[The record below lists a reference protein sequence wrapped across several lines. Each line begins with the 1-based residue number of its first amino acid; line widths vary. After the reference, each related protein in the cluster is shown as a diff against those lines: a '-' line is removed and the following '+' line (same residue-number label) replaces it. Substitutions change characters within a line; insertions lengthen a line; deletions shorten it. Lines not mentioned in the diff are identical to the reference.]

1 MKSSKPIISF
11 QEFYYLEE
19 GILDD
24 IKIKKKE
31 ILDRW
36 EQIKFLLKEDNYG
49 RPINTKKVR
58 SLKDEIFLLLKR
70 LKDESI
76 ESAKEIISKFL
87 EDFINVIKN
96 EKLQTFFRISVWILH
111 LMAVLGIYKL
121 KEISIARRL
130 LDSPTSA
137 EMQEKSPTS
146 EKR

>member
-1 MKSSKPIISF
+1 MKSSKSIISF

-19 GILDD
+19 GIFDD
-24 IKIKKKE
+24 IKIKKKA

-36 EQIKFLLKEDNYG
+36 EQIKILLREDNYG
-49 RPINTKKVR
+49 KPINTKKVR

-70 LKDESI
+70 LKDESV

-87 EDFINVIKN
+87 EDFSNTVKN

-111 LMAVLGIYKL
+111 IMFVLGIYKL
-121 KEISIARRL
+121 KEINMARRL
-130 LDSPTSA
+130 LDSPISS
-137 EMQEKSPTS
+137 EVQENSPTP

>member
-1 MKSSKPIISF
+1 MKYSKSILSF

-24 IKIKKKE
+24 IKVKKKA

-36 EQIKFLLKEDNYG
+36 ELIKILLREDNYG
-49 RPINTKKVR
+49 KPINTKKVR

-70 LKDESI
+70 LKDESA

-87 EDFINVIKN
+87 EDFSNTVKN

-111 LMAVLGIYKL
+111 LMFILGLYKI
-121 KEISIARRL
+121 KEINMARRL

-137 EMQEKSPTS
+137 EVQNKNPLP
-146 EKR
+146 